1 MEEKIAQLIE
11 SSLND
16 LGFDLVRVLVHGS
29 GLKTIEISLDRQD
42 GEKVNVNDCKVASNS
57 ISAILDV
64 EDFIADKYFL
74 EVGSAGLERPLVK
87 FSDYQKFAQR
97 EAKIRLKQSVNEKLS
112 FRGRLQGVDGN
123 KICMEI
129 AGEIL
134 QFPFENI
141 KSGKLVISDDMFK
154 ELLNKKNKV

>member
-11 SSLND
+11 SSLNA

-29 GLKTIEISLDRQD
+29 GMKTVEISLDRQD
-42 GEKVNVNDCKVASNS
+42 GEKINISDCKVASNN

-74 EVGSAGLERPLVK
+74 EVSSAGLERPLVK
-87 FSDYQKFAQR
+87 LNDYQKFASR
-97 EAKIRLKQSVNEKLS
+97 EAKIRLKQSFNEKLS
-112 FRGRLQGVDGN
+112 FRGCLQGIEGD
-123 KICMEI
+123 KICMEV

-141 KSGKLVISDDMFK
+141 KSGKLVMSDDMFK
-154 ELLNKKNKV
+154 ELLNKKK

>member
-11 SSLND
+11 SSLNA

-29 GLKTIEISLDRQD
+29 GMKTVEISLDRQD
-42 GEKVNVNDCKVASNS
+42 GEKINISDCKVASNN

-74 EVGSAGLERPLVK
+74 EVSSAGLERPLVK
-87 FSDYQKFAQR
+87 LNDYQKFASR

-112 FRGRLQGVDGN
+112 FRGRLQGIEGD

-129 AGEIL
+129 AGETL

-141 KSGKLVISDDMFK
+141 KSGKLVMSDDMFK
-154 ELLNKKNKV
+154 ELLNKKK

>member
-11 SSLND
+11 SSLNA

-29 GLKTIEISLDRQD
+29 GVKTIEISLDRQD
-42 GEKVNVNDCKVASNS
+42 GEKINVNDCKVASNN

-74 EVGSAGLERPLVK
+74 EVSSAGLERPLVK
-87 FSDYQKFAQR
+87 LNDYQKFVSR
-97 EAKIRLKQSVNEKLS
+97 EAKIRLKQSFNEKLS
-112 FRGRLQGVDGN
+112 FRGHLQGIEGDKVY
-123 KICMEI
+123 MEI
-129 AGEIL
+129 AGETL

-141 KSGKLVISDDMFK
+141 KSGKLVMSDDMFK
-154 ELLNKKNKV
+154 ELLNKKK

>member
-29 GLKTIEISLDRQD
+29 GMKTVEISLDRQD
-42 GEKVNVNDCKVASNS
+42 GEKINVHDCKVASNN

-74 EVGSAGLERPLVK
+74 EVSSAGLERPLVK
-87 FSDYQKFAQR
+87 LNDYQKFAQR
-97 EAKIRLKQSVNEKLS
+97 EAKIRLKQSVNDKLS
-112 FRGRLQGVDGN
+112 FRGRLQGIAGDQ
-123 KICMEI
+123 ICMEI
-129 AGEIL
+129 AGEML

-141 KSGKLVISDDMFK
+141 KSGKLVMSDDMFK

>member
-11 SSLND
+11 ASLND

-29 GLKTIEISLDRQD
+29 GMKTIEISLDRRD
-42 GEKVNVNDCKVASNS
+42 GEKINISDCKLASNN

-74 EVGSAGLERPLVK
+74 EVSSAGLERPLVK
-87 FSDYQKFAQR
+87 LNDYQKFASR
-97 EAKIRLKQSVNEKLS
+97 EAKMRLKQSVNGKLS
-112 FRGRLQGVDGN
+112 FRGRLQGIEDD

-129 AGEIL
+129 AGEML

-141 KSGKLVISDDMFK
+141 KSGKLVMSDDMFK
-154 ELLNKKNKV
+154 ELLNKKK